1 MNSPPTIPADPAP
14 IFSLTRHAAQRDRML
29 GAPAGADFLQAI
41 IRDAMLDQLS
51 MVTRQFTR
59 ALVIGAHDRALV
71 DDITRLLAPTNGTV
85 DLLESG
91 PIMAQ
96 RMGAA
101 RGDAETLD
109 RPLTSYDLIIWN
121 GGLDAVQD
129 VPGALL
135 RMRALLAPDGLLMG
149 AFLGDGSLPKLRR
162 ATMADG
168 VRPVARM
175 HPQIDLSSMGNL
187 LQRIGFA
194 MPVVDVDALNVR
206 YGDMLA
212 LVRDLRANGLSSRL
226 TPPPLLPSR
235 AEVAHMAAAF
245 ADQADPDGR
254 VSETF
259 RIIYFSGWAPDP
271 SQPKPAKRGSA
282 TASLA
287 DALKPQPKP

>member
-1 MNSPPTIPADPAP
+1 MTSPPEPAP
-14 IFSLTRHAAQRDRML
+14 IFSLARHAAQRDRMMT
-29 GAPAGADFLQAI
+29 AAAGADFLQDI

-51 MVTRQFTR
+51 MVTRQFSR
-59 ALVIGAHDRALV
+59 ALIVGAHDRALV
-71 DDITRLLAPTNGTV
+71 DHITQLLAPSGGSV
-85 DLLESG
+85 DVLESG
-91 PIMAQ
+91 PAMA
-96 RMGAA
+96 RRYAA
-101 RGDAETLD
+101 DQGDAETLD
-109 RPLTSYDLIIWN
+109 RPLASYDLIIWH

-129 VPGALL
+129 VPAALL

-226 TPPPLLPSR
+226 TPTPSLPTR
-235 AEVAHMAAAF
+235 TEVAHMAAAF

-287 DALKPQPKP
+287 DALKAPKP